1 MDLNLVVI
9 IAYLVAIVVFG
20 LFMSIYVKKADDY
33 FVGGRA
39 FNHWVVAGSV
49 IGTNVAAIYLVGP
62 AGVAY
67 NSGVP
72 VLMIAWTGNMLAAFS
87 AALFVP
93 RLRRLHITTV
103 PDILETRYNR
113 VVRLLPVILWL
124 FYYAFFTGNNL
135 YALCLCLSTVL
146 DWPVQRLIW
155 TVGPVVVI
163 YSSTA
168 GLLGAAYTDIIQ
180 TFLMVIGGV
189 ILLPL
194 AMRQVGGVESFIAQ
208 TPPELFTFWKAG
220 TNGINWQDLIMFTL
234 TGFPFWCTSQYLL
247 QRTFGGRSIKDASK
261 GLALAA
267 ILTGPLTLCY
277 ILPGM
282 CGRIIYSGDK
292 ALANSDQ
299 ILPMLFKDIIPAGLG
314 GIFIAA
320 LIAASY
326 STIAAVLN
334 ASATLFTNDIYRPA
348 RPACSSTHYTWV
360 GRGVTVLVGLI
371 AMFFALNVEKLGGI
385 INANYEIMTFFE
397 PPIFVVVCAALF
409 WRSITNKAA
418 IATLVGGTL
427 VNAFCTWGLHMGP
440 AYRSFVIFPACFA
453 ILFLV
458 SALTRNSAKQ
468 QNRVDRFL
476 ATLSPGAL
484 DLRSTRFLAGLAISV
499 LSLAAF
505 VLCSVFEQRLPKP
518 ANVFV
523 FLALVTGFVAGVLV
537 MLPKV
542 IGREVDSPL
551 GENDALSKSLVNRVL
566 SSGYLW
572 LAVYTFAGALMFF
585 LYYAG

>member
-9 IAYLVAIVVFG
+9 IAYLIGIVVFG
-20 LFMSIYVKKADDY
+20 LFMNIYVKKAEDY
-33 FVGGRA
+33 FLGGRA

-67 NSGVP
+67 DSGVP

-93 RLRRLHITTV
+93 RLRRLRVTTV

-146 DWPVQRLIW
+146 DWPVQKLIW
-155 TVGPVVVI
+155 TAGPIVVI
-163 YSSTA
+163 YSGTA
-168 GLLGAAYTDIIQ
+168 GLLGAAYTDILQ

-194 AMRQVGGVESFIAQ
+194 AMREVGGIETFIAQ

-220 TNGINWQDLIMFTL
+220 TSGINWQDLIMFTL

-282 CGRIIYSGDK
+282 CGRIIYSGDQ
-292 ALANSDQ
+292 ALANADQ
-299 ILPMLFKDIIPAGLG
+299 ILPTLFKDIIPQGLG

-334 ASATLFTNDIYRPA
+334 ASATLFTNDIYRPT
-348 RPACSSTHYTWV
+348 RPEKSSAHYTWV
-360 GRGVTVLVGLI
+360 GRGVTALI
-371 AMFFALNVEKLGGI
+371 GFIAIFFALNVEKLGGI

-409 WRSITNKAA
+409 WRRITNFAA
-418 IATLVGGTL
+418 IATLLGGTL
-427 VNAFCTWGLHMGP
+427 INAVCTWGFGMGP
-440 AYRSFVIFPACFA
+440 AYRSFVIFPSCFI
-453 ILFLV
+453 ILFLF
-458 SALTRNSAKQ
+458 SAMSSNSDEQ
-468 QNRVDRFL
+468 QRRIDQFL
-476 ATLSPGAL
+476 AALSPGKLAL
-484 DLRSTRFLAGLAISV
+484 RNSRALLGMAISA
-499 LSLAAF
+499 LSLLAF
-505 VLCSVFEQRLPKP
+505 VLCSVYERFIPKP
-518 ANVFV
+518 GNVFV
-523 FLALVTGFVAGVLV
+523 FLALVTSFVAGVLV
-537 MLPKV
+537 MLPQV
-542 IGREVDSPL
+542 IGREIDSPQ
-551 GENDALSKSLVNRVL
+551 GENEALSRSLVNRVL

-572 LAVYTFAGALMFF
+572 LAVYAFAGCLMLF
-585 LYYAG
+585 LYYAS

>member
-1 MDLNLVVI
+1 
-9 IAYLVAIVVFG
+9 
-20 LFMSIYVKKADDY
+20 
-33 FVGGRA
+33 
-39 FNHWVVAGSV
+39 
-49 IGTNVAAIYLVGP
+49 
-62 AGVAY
+62 
-67 NSGVP
+67 
-72 VLMIAWTGNMLAAFS
+72 
-87 AALFVP
+87 
-93 RLRRLHITTV
+93 
-103 PDILETRYNR
+103 
-113 VVRLLPVILWL
+113 
-124 FYYAFFTGNNL
+124 
-135 YALCLCLSTVL
+135 
-146 DWPVQRLIW
+146 
-155 TVGPVVVI
+155 
-163 YSSTA
+163 
-168 GLLGAAYTDIIQ
+168 
-180 TFLMVIGGV
+180 
-189 ILLPL
+189 
-194 AMRQVGGVESFIAQ
+194 
-208 TPPELFTFWKAG
+208 
-220 TNGINWQDLIMFTL
+220 
-234 TGFPFWCTSQYLL
+234 
-247 QRTFGGRSIKDASK
+247 
-261 GLALAA
+261 
-267 ILTGPLTLCY
+267 
-277 ILPGM
+277 
-282 CGRIIYSGDK
+282 
-292 ALANSDQ
+292 
-299 ILPMLFKDIIPAGLG
+299 DIIPAGLG

-427 VNAFCTWGLHMGP
+427 VNAICTWGLHMGP

-458 SALTRNSAKQ
+458 SALTRNSAEQ

-505 VLCSVFEQRLPKP
+505 VLCSVFEQHLPKP

>member
-1 MDLNLVVI
+1 MDLNLIVI
-9 IAYLVAIVVFG
+9 IAYLIGIVGFG
-20 LFMSIYVKKADDY
+20 LFMNIYVKKAEDY

-93 RLRRLHITTV
+93 RLRRLRITTV

-113 VVRLLPVILWL
+113 IVRLLPVILWL

-146 DWPVQRLIW
+146 NWPVQKLIW
-155 TVGPVVVI
+155 VGGPLVVI
-163 YSSTA
+163 YCGTA
-168 GLLGAAYTDIIQ
+168 GLLGAAYSDILQ

-194 AMRQVGGVESFIAQ
+194 AMREVGGVGSFIAQ

-220 TNGINWQDLIMFTL
+220 TDGINWQDLIMFTL

-247 QRTFGGRSIKDASK
+247 QRTFAARSVKDAST

-282 CGRIIYSGDK
+282 CGRIIYSGEN
-292 ALANSDQ
+292 ALANNDQ
-299 ILPMLFKDIIPAGLG
+299 ILPMLFKDIIPQGLG

-348 RPACSSTHYTWV
+348 RPDRSSRHYTWV
-360 GRGVTVLVGLI
+360 GRGVTAVIGII

-409 WRSITNKAA
+409 WRSITNQAA

-427 VNAFCTWGLHMGP
+427 VNAICAWGFGIGP
-440 AYRSFVIFPACFA
+440 AYRSFIIFPACFI

-458 SALTRNSAKQ
+458 SAVTRNSAEQ
-468 QNRVDRFL
+468 QSRIDQFL
-476 ATLSPGAL
+476 AELSPGKL
-484 DLRSTRFLAGLAISV
+484 DLRSMRFIVGMAISM
-499 LSLAAF
+499 LSLLAF
-505 VLCSVFEQRLPKP
+505 VLCSVFERFLPKP
-518 ANVFV
+518 TNVFV
-523 FLALVTGFVAGVLV
+523 FLGLITTFIAGVLV

-542 IGREVDSPL
+542 IGREVDSPG
-551 GENDALSKSLVNRVL
+551 GENEALSRSLVNRVL
-566 SSGYLW
+566 SSGYIW
-572 LAVYTFAGALMFF
+572 LAVYAFAGALMLF